1 MNDTKILL
9 RQLGNSSLKITPIGL
24 GTWQFSKGKGMA
36 GSFWAKLD
44 DSLMKEIVQ
53 VALDEGINWFDTA
66 ELYGKGESEK
76 ALSRSLETLN
86 VKQGEVYI
94 ATKWWPVFR
103 TARSIGKTIGKR
115 QEALH
120 GFPIDLYQIHNP
132 YSFSSISSQMK
143 EMGSLIQKGLIKN
156 IGVSNFSASQMK
168 KAHDELQ
175 KYGLRLI
182 SNQVK
187 YSLLDRG
194 IEFNGVLNMAKELGI
209 SIIAYSPL
217 KQGVLTGKFHEQ
229 PELLSGVGFRKY
241 TGAFRKSYLKKTLP
255 LIEKLKETGA
265 RHGATPAQVALN
277 WAINYHGDMIVAIPG
292 ASKVKQAKDNA
303 GSMKFMLSEKEMEE
317 LSNLSLQAKI

>member
-1 MNDTKILL
+1 MTDTKIVL
-9 RQLGNSSLKITPIGL
+9 RQLGSSAMKITPIGL

-36 GSFWAKLD
+36 GSFWARLD
-44 DSLMKEIVQ
+44 DTLMKEIVK

-76 ALSRSLETLN
+76 TLSESLQALN
-86 VKQGEVYI
+86 IKPADIYI

-103 TARSIGKTIGKR
+103 TASSIGKTIGKR
-115 QEALH
+115 QEALN

-143 EMGSLIQKGLIKN
+143 EMASLVQKGLIKN

-187 YSLLDRG
+187 YSLLDRD
-194 IEFNGVLNMAKELGI
+194 IEFNGVLNMAKELGV

-217 KQGVLTGKFHEQ
+217 KQGILTGKFHEQ

-241 TGAFRKSYLKKTLP
+241 TGAFKKSYLKKTRP

-265 RHGATPAQVALN
+265 RHGVSPAQVALN
-277 WAINYHGDMIVAIPG
+277 WTINYHGDMIVAIPG

-303 GSMKFMLSEKEMEE
+303 GSMKFFLSENEMEE